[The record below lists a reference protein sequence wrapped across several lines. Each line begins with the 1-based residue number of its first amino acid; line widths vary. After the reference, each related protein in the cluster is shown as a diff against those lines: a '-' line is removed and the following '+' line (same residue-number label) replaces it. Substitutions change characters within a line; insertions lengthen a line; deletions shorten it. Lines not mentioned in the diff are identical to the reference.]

1 MFYGFCLPSLRCLIS
16 ALTQEGSGDLLF
28 RFTGSVKSCYVEGR
42 ALQTDTLCVGST
54 CRIPATLGLP
64 HSRGVCAFPIYT
76 AQAPS
81 CSIWSGPCVECGSS
95 FWVLHQSADLV
106 APAFCA
112 FPCLCGSGSQ
122 RLARTLPGCSACHA
136 PFPSAAPARSR
147 SGLRKSLDRNRG
159 LFAVLEGVVSL
170 GLFAPF
176 PSPLPPSSSG
186 DGPALLWSF
195 SVPLF
200 CETQA
205 VCSGRLIFSL
215 AVPQFIKAPSDCSQG
230 LRAGPYPKQC
240 RPLLSVP
247 PRSTPT
253 WRVRAS
259 GVLFCWELLLG
270 T

>member
-1 MFYGFCLPSLRCLIS
+1 MISYLGSLVQLSPAMWRAGRCRQIRCVWGALAVFRPHWVCPTHGVSVLSPSTLLRLPPALYGAGPVLS
-16 ALTQEGSGDLLF
+16 AVPVF
-28 RFTGSVKSCYVEGR
+28 
-42 ALQTDTLCVGST
+42 
-54 CRIPATLGLP
+54 
-64 HSRGVCAFPIYT
+64 
-76 AQAPS
+76 
-81 CSIWSGPCVECGSS
+81 GSS
-95 FWVLHQSADLV
+95 TKALIWLRLHFVPS
-106 APAFCA
+106 PR
-112 FPCLCGSGSQ
+112 LCGSGSQ
-122 RLARTLPGCSACHA
+122 RLAGTLPGCSACHE

-159 LFAVLEGVVSL
+159 LFAVLEGVVSRAE
-170 GLFAPF
+170 FAPF

-200 CETQA
+200 CETRA

-247 PRSTPT
+247 PPRGGCRRLGYFSARSC
-253 WRVRAS
+253 
-259 GVLFCWELLLG
+259 F
-270 T
+270 